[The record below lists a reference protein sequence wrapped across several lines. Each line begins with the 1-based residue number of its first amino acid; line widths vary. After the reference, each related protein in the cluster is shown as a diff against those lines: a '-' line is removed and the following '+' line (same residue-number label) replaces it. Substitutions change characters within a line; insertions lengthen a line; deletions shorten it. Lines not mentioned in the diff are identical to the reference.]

1 MMENVM
7 KTEMDALLL
16 FQMDTAQ
23 RSGNGGEVDKET
35 AKSGAAVDWGVERG
49 GAQRWELQVS
59 PLFQHPHPEIKLRLS
74 TEEEMASSGAREF
87 HP

>member
-35 AKSGAAVDWGVERG
+35 AKVTKTHLSSLTMER
-49 GAQRWELQVS
+49 LKV
-59 PLFQHPHPEIKLRLS
+59 
-74 TEEEMASSGAREF
+74 
-87 HP
+87 